1 MTDDDE
7 VVREASGE
15 SPPFWSAENDP
26 DGYAKQDVIPN
37 DWILDYLLTAA
48 TGPADDGDGNIRVTL
63 TCGGVVVTGTVIS
76 GTTWIAGMDALLCEC
91 AREIGEGFKSASS
104 MLATD
109 RAETRNRRNA
119 LGLPVRAREFMH
131 LRDVQLG
138 SGNSS
143 TSTPLW
149 RAPMSEISGWA
160 LGVHPSE

>member
-1 MTDDDE
+1 M
-7 VVREASGE
+7 
-15 SPPFWSAENDP
+15 
-26 DGYAKQDVIPN
+26 IPN

-48 TGPADDGDGNIRVTL
+48 TGVADDGDGNIRVTL
-63 TCGGVVVTGTVIS
+63 TCGGVVITGTVIS
-76 GTTWIAGMDALLCEC
+76 GTKWITGMNALLGEESP
-91 AREIGEGFKSASS
+91 EISEGFKSASS

-131 LRDVQLG
+131 LRDVHLG

-143 TSTPLW
+143 TSAPLW
-149 RAPMSEISGWA
+149 RAPRSEISGWA